1 MTPLYQSI
9 LDYLSGGPVRMHM
22 PGHKGKPLPVPE
34 LAGVSAL
41 DVTEIGP
48 TGNLYE
54 GGGPFHQAEEL
65 WARLLGAEDAMFLT
79 GGSTQGIHTAM
90 SLCARPG
97 DSVLVDR
104 GCHRAVYNAMALL
117 DLKPVYLNRPWMEQW
132 NMAGTIFPEDV
143 ENQLKNHPNIKT
155 VCITSPTYC
164 GLLSDVPKI
173 SHIVHQHGGRLV
185 VDGAHGA
192 HLPFLGV
199 DCFRGADAVICSA
212 HKTLPALGQSALLFT
227 RGFDLAEVRRMAAV
241 FGTSSPSYPVMI
253 SIDGAREWMET
264 GGTQEYR
271 RVARRVDELRR
282 RFPSLTGDKL
292 DPLRLTL
299 MARDGYALSAALEQ
313 AGIWPE
319 MADAAHVVLILTG
332 LDGDEELDRL
342 ERALE
347 NCRELLGSRPPL
359 PPPPVPEWVCSL
371 RQALFAPRETRPLE
385 ECLGETAA
393 NAIAPYPPGVPVV
406 APGERISQ
414 KELAYL
420 EKIGYNM
427 REASAIIRRG
437 SL

>member
-1 MTPLYQSI
+1 MTPLYQAI
-9 LDYLSGGPVRMHM
+9 LDYLSGSPVRMHM
-22 PGHKGKPLPVPE
+22 PGHKGKPLPIPE
-34 LAGVSAL
+34 LAGASAL

-65 WARLLGAEDAMFLT
+65 WARLLGAEDAMLLT
-79 GGSTQGIHTAM
+79 GGSTQGLHTAL

-97 DSVLVDR
+97 EPVLVDR
-104 GCHRAVYNAMALL
+104 GCHRGVYNAMALL
-117 DLKPVYLNRPWMEQW
+117 DLKPVYLQRPWLEQW
-132 NMAGTIFPEDV
+132 NIAGTISREDV
-143 ENQLKNHPNIKT
+143 EKQLNAHPEIKT

-164 GLLSDVPKI
+164 GLLSDVAGI

-199 DCFRGADAVICSA
+199 DCFQGADAVVCSA
-212 HKTLPALGQSALLFT
+212 HKTLPALGQAALLFT
-227 RGFDLAEVRRMAAV
+227 RGFDPAEVRRMAAV

-264 GGTQEYR
+264 GGAEEYR
-271 RVARRVDELRR
+271 RAARRVAGLRR
-282 RFPSLTGDKL
+282 RFPSLAGERL

-299 MARDGYALSAALEQ
+299 MARDGRALSAALEG

-332 LDGDEELDRL
+332 LDSDGELERL
-342 ERALE
+342 EGALE
-347 NCRELLGSRPPL
+347 TCRELLGGRPPL
-359 PPPPVPEWVCSL
+359 PPPPVPEQVCSL
-371 RQALFAPRETRPLE
+371 RQAMFAPREARPLE
-385 ECLGETAA
+385 DCLGETAA
-393 NAIAPYPPGVPVV
+393 AAVAPYPPGVPVV